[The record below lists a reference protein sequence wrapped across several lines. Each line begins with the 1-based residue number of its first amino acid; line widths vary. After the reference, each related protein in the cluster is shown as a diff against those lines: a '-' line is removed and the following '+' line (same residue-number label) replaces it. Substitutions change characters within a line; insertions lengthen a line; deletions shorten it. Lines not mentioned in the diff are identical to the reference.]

1 MSSAATIL
9 LLVWLAL
16 NAGFVAI
23 RLYVA
28 ADRRRPISSASRR
41 HELQRLWCECASD
54 NDCHNKKHAAGVS
67 QTERNSQKRKCREM
81 FKLRAGKYRTG
92 VYRGQRRINDE
103 SQCQPTCNHA
113 YPLNH
118 RC

>member
-28 ADRRRPISSASRR
+28 ADRRSDGKPGLVRFP
-41 HELQRLWCECASD
+41 RL
-54 NDCHNKKHAAGVS
+54 
-67 QTERNSQKRKCREM
+67 
-81 FKLRAGKYRTG
+81 
-92 VYRGQRRINDE
+92 
-103 SQCQPTCNHA
+103 
-113 YPLNH
+113 LN
-118 RC
+118 